1 MGLVIKGVLTG
12 LTPSEKLYL
21 ITHPHH
27 IGIIQEDAH
36 KALAEARVRYPGA
49 GQHNGSG
56 DAFRHCYWSSLLAR
70 DIGGDNA
77 LEFTTAHEAYSDNPA
92 GERAMDL
99 HNNRVGVSV
108 GVSMSGATDAQLANR
123 CATLVTT
130 GVLVTAPPSPGATYN
145 Y

>member
-1 MGLVIKGVLTG
+1 MMDILDKRLRAQRFRARLKRVMQDR
-12 LTPSEKLYL
+12 
-21 ITHPHH
+21 
-27 IGIIQEDAH
+27 GISQS
-36 KALAEARVRYPGA
+36 R
-49 GQHNGSG
+49 
-56 DAFRHCYWSSLLAR
+56 LAR

-77 LEFTTAHEAYSDNPA
+77 LEVTTAHEAYSDNPA